1 MKYKVGD
8 KVKVKSHEWYE
19 DNANNI
25 GEVECGNTVFIPYM
39 ENYCGSIVTIAQTFN
54 HINCY
59 AIEEDNGVHYW
70 SDEMFE
76 YSIFLC
82 GVKSN
87 MKEFAAK
94 VLNIKDEIIVPDNCE
109 VWDDQGNVIKTSK
122 IIIREVKKTYPNTIN
137 DCYNLL
143 EDNELVSHTSMRKFQ
158 ELINAR
164 NAYWK
169 IYGENVGLEKP
180 WEPNWTSFE
189 GYPAIYMYR
198 YQITLSVARDEHH
211 CLVFPTEEM
220 RDAFYENFKD
230 RIEECKEF
238 L

>member
-8 KVKVKSHEWYE
+8 KVKVKSHKWYE
-19 DNANNI
+19 ENANYI
-25 GEVECGNTVFIPYM
+25 SEVECGNTVFIPYM
-39 ENYCGSIVTIAQTFN
+39 ESYCGSIVTISQTFN
-54 HINCY
+54 HIKCY

-76 YSIFLC
+76 D
-82 GVKSN
+82 N
-87 MKEFAAK
+87 TDMKEFAAK

-122 IIIREVKKTYPNTIN
+122 IIIREVKKAYPNTIN

-143 EDNELVSHTSMRKFQ
+143 EDDELASPTSMRKFQ

-169 IYGENVGLEKP
+169 IYGEDVGLEKP

-211 CLVFPTEEM
+211 CLVFPTEKM

>member
-1 MKYKVGD
+1 MDLKYKIGD
-8 KVKVKSHEWYE
+8 KVKVKSHEWYK
-19 DNANNI
+19 DNADNI
-25 GEVECGNTVFIPYM
+25 CEVECGNTVFIPDM
-39 ENYCGSIVTIAQTFN
+39 VCYCGSTVTIMKRFS
-54 HINCY
+54 HIKCY

-76 YSIFLC
+76 DDTD
-82 GVKSN
+82 
-87 MKEFAAK
+87 MKEF
-94 VLNIKDEIIVPDNCE
+94 VNIKDEIIVPDNCE

-143 EDNELVSHTSMRKFQ
+143 EDNELASPTSMRKFQ

-169 IYGENVGLEKP
+169 IAGANMGLGRS
-180 WEPNWTSFE
+180 WEPNWTSLE

-198 YQITLSVARDEHH
+198 YQITLSVAKDVHH

-220 RDAFYENFKD
+220 RDMFYKNFKKD
-230 RIEECKEF
+230 IEECKEF

>member
-19 DNANNI
+19 ENANYI
-25 GEVECGNTVFIPYM
+25 SEVECGNTVFIPYM
-39 ENYCGSIVTIAQTFN
+39 ESYCGSIVTISQTFN
-54 HINCY
+54 HIKCY

-76 YSIFLC
+76 C
-82 GVKSN
+82 DDKSD

-169 IYGENVGLEKP
+169 IYGEDVGLEKP

>member
-1 MKYKVGD
+1 MDLKYKIGD

-19 DNANNI
+19 DNANYI
-25 GEVECGNTVFIPYM
+25 SEIECGNTVFIPDM
-39 ENYCGSIVTIAQTFN
+39 KCYCGTTVTIMKRFS
-54 HINCY
+54 HIKCY

-76 YSIFLC
+76 DDTD
-82 GVKSN
+82 
-87 MKEFAAK
+87 MKEF
-94 VLNIKDEIIVPDNCE
+94 VNIKDEIIVPDNCE

-122 IIIREVKKTYPNTIN
+122 IIIREVKKAYPNTIN

-143 EDNELVSHTSMRKFQ
+143 EDDELVSPTSMRKFQ

-169 IYGENVGLEKP
+169 LHGEEMGLGKP

-198 YQITLSVARDEHH
+198 YQITLSVARDVHH

-220 RDAFYENFKD
+220 RDIFYKNFRKD
-230 RIEECKEF
+230 IEECKEF

>member
-1 MKYKVGD
+1 MKYKIGD
-8 KVKVKSHEWYE
+8 RVKVKSQEWYE
-19 DNANNI
+19 NNANYI
-25 GEVECGNTVFIPYM
+25 SEVECGNTVFIPDM
-39 ENYCGSIVTIAQTFN
+39 KCYCGSTVTIMKRFS
-54 HINCY
+54 HIKCY

-70 SDEMFE
+70 NDEMFE
-76 YSIFLC
+76 CEDESD
-82 GVKSN
+82 
-87 MKEFAAK
+87 MKEF
-94 VLNIKDEIIVPDNCE
+94 NIKDEIIVPDNYE

-143 EDNELVSHTSMRKFQ
+143 DDNELASPTSMRKFQ

-169 IYGENVGLEKP
+169 IAGAEMGLGRS

-198 YQITLSVARDEHH
+198 YQITLSVAKDVHH

-220 RDAFYENFKD
+220 RDMFYKNFKND
-230 RIEECKEF
+230 IEECKEF

>member
-1 MKYKVGD
+1 MKYNIGD
-8 KVKVKSHEWYE
+8 KVKVKSQEWYE
-19 DNANNI
+19 NNANYI
-25 GEVECGNTVFIPYM
+25 SEVECGNTVFIPYM
-39 ENYCGSIVTIAQTFN
+39 KSYCGSIVTIAQTFN
-54 HINCY
+54 HIKCY

-76 YSIFLC
+76 C
-82 GVKSN
+82 GDESD

-94 VLNIKDEIIVPDNCE
+94 MLNIKDEIIVPDNCE

-143 EDNELVSHTSMRKFQ
+143 EDDELASPTSMRKFQ

-169 IYGENVGLEKP
+169 IYGEDVGLEKP

-211 CLVFPTEEM
+211 CFVFPTEEM
-220 RDAFYENFKD
+220 RDMFYKNFKKD
-230 RIEECKEF
+230 IEECKEF

>member
-1 MKYKVGD
+1 MDLKYKIGD

-19 DNANNI
+19 DNANYLSEI
-25 GEVECGNTVFIPYM
+25 ECGNTVFIPDM
-39 ENYCGSIVTIAQTFN
+39 KCYCGTTVTIMKRFS
-54 HINCY
+54 HIKCY
-59 AIEEDNGVHYW
+59 SIEEDNGVHYW

-76 YSIFLC
+76 C
-82 GVKSN
+82 GDESDK
-87 MKEFAAK
+87 KEFAAK

-122 IIIREVKKTYPNTIN
+122 IIIKEVKKTYPNTIN

-143 EDNELVSHTSMRKFQ
+143 EDDELVSPTPMRKFQ

-169 IYGENVGLEKP
+169 LHGEEMGLGKP

-198 YQITLSVARDEHH
+198 YQITLSVARDVHH

-220 RDAFYENFKD
+220 RDIFYKNFRKD
-230 RIEECKEF
+230 IDECKEF

>member
-1 MKYKVGD
+1 MDLKYKIGD

-19 DNANNI
+19 DNANYLSEI
-25 GEVECGNTVFIPYM
+25 ECGNTVFIPDM
-39 ENYCGSIVTIAQTFN
+39 KCYCGTTVTIMKRFS
-54 HINCY
+54 HIKCY
-59 AIEEDNGVHYW
+59 SIEEDNGVHYW

-76 YSIFLC
+76 C
-82 GVKSN
+82 GDDSD

-122 IIIREVKKTYPNTIN
+122 IIIKEVKKTYPNTIN

-143 EDNELVSHTSMRKFQ
+143 EDDELVSPTPMRKFQ

-169 IYGENVGLEKP
+169 LHGEELGLGKP

-198 YQITLSVARDEHH
+198 YQITLSVARDVHH

-220 RDAFYENFKD
+220 RDIFYKNFRKD
-230 RIEECKEF
+230 IEECKEF